1 MYVELHGIDV
11 RPLPQDLQN
20 RYNKA
25 HKLLLNP
32 TAPRLLK
39 AFPKTQPIIPNP
51 LQNQIQKF
59 LPRQGQAKKQLNLK
73 GQIVKQSE

>member
-1 MYVELHGIDV
+1 MHVELHGVDV

-20 RYNKA
+20 RYNKT

-59 LPRQGQAKKQLNLK
+59 LPCQGQAKKQPYLK
-73 GQIVKQSE
+73 GQITKQS

>member
-25 HKLLLNP
+25 YKLLLNP

-59 LPRQGQAKKQLNLK
+59 LPCQGQAKKQPNLK
-73 GQIVKQSE
+73 GQITKQS